1 MKKLAFLILPMM
13 IFMASCGAQSSGS
26 NDVTVAEAQEMIKD
40 DKVVIIDV
48 RTPEEFEKGHL
59 EGATMI
65 NFFDED
71 FDQQIAELPK
81 DKEYLVYCHSGN
93 RSGKAVKKMEEAGFT
108 KAHNMTGGW
117 SSWSSEVENKK

>member
-1 MKKLAFLILPMM
+1 MM
-13 IFMASCGAQSSGS
+13 FMASCGAQSTEG
-26 NDVTVAEAQEMIKD
+26 DVTVAEAQEMIKD
-40 DKVVIIDV
+40 ENVVILDV

-71 FDQQIAELPK
+71 FDKKIAELPK

-93 RSGKAVKKMEEAGFT
+93 RSGKAVKKMEAAGFT
-108 KAHNMTGGW
+108 NAHNMAGGW
-117 SSWSSEVENKK
+117 SSWSAEVKNKK